1 MSELISAKDALVLS
15 DSDIIDEHIDGIN
28 QKIRYTAR
36 HKWRVMEYT
45 IFDAKENVQVIVD
58 KLREKDFFVNW
69 YMRNA
74 WEGFLIISW

>member
-1 MSELISAKDALVLS
+1 MSELISAKEALALS
-15 DSDIIDEHIDGIN
+15 DPNTIDDHIDGIN

-36 HKWRVMEYT
+36 HKRRVMEYV
-45 IFDAKENVQVIVD
+45 IFDTKENVQIVVD
-58 KLREKDFFVNW
+58 KLRAKDFFVNW